1 MSIKICNN
9 MRTMKSVIS
18 GWGAIAVG
26 VYSGKLF
33 LDKYIKKNEKISD
46 EFVEYMNGVGHL

>member
-1 MSIKICNN
+1 
-9 MRTMKSVIS
+9 MRTMKSVIA

-26 VYSGKLF
+26 IYSEKLF